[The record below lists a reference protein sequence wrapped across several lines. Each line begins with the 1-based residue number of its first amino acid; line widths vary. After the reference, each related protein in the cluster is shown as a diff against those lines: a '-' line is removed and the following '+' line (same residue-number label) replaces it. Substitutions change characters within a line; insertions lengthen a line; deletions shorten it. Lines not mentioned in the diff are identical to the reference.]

1 MIRVFVVRFN
11 SWDFLSCLATQG
23 KSLFTWQTVALLETK
38 GIAQYWWG
46 HKPRAPHRPRLPHWS
61 LFAAEKFFSTKCIW
75 VLQKTPSSVWFW
87 NVWPSAFS
95 RSYQLPEFDV
105 IRGCFHTKRERE
117 TDKEDEQR
125 VVVFF
130 THHRSKWK
138 SSVSNPGWFLLTE
151 CLSVFPGT
159 WPATTTA
166 TSQLPDCLSACIRVS
181 VSICEWH
188 SLQLPHRIATPDL
201 SEQTKDNSGGT
212 FTSRNNC
219 WNLNGKMGVSEMA
232 LSSWHGRK

>member
-61 LFAAEKFFSTKCIW
+61 LFAAEKLFSTKCIW

-117 TDKEDEQR
+117 RETKKTSR
-125 VVVFF
+125 G
-130 THHRSKWK
+130 
-138 SSVSNPGWFLLTE
+138 SSSSSLTTGVNE
-151 CLSVFPGT
+151 NHLSLIQGGFYWQSVWVCFQEHDLQQQQPPVNSLT
-159 WPATTTA
+159 V
-166 TSQLPDCLSACIRVS
+166 CLSAYVS
-181 VSICEWH
+181 LCPSVNGTASSSPIESPLQIYRSRQKITLVGH
-188 SLQLPHRIATPDL
+188 SRPVTTAEIWT
-201 SEQTKDNSGGT
+201 
-212 FTSRNNC
+212 
-219 WNLNGKMGVSEMA
+219 GKWEFQK
-232 LSSWHGRK
+232 WP

>member
-87 NVWPSAFS
+87 NVWSSAFS

-117 TDKEDEQR
+117 RYKEDEQR

-130 THHRSKWK
+130 AHHRSKWK

-166 TSQLPDCLSACIRVS
+166 TSQLPDCLSVCIQYVS
-181 VSICEWH
+181 LCPSVNGTASSSPIESPLQIYRSRQKITLVGH
-188 SLQLPHRIATPDL
+188 SRPVTTAEIWT
-201 SEQTKDNSGGT
+201 
-212 FTSRNNC
+212 
-219 WNLNGKMGVSEMA
+219 GKWEFQK
-232 LSSWHGRK
+232 WP

>member
-46 HKPRAPHRPRLPHWS
+46 HKPRAPHRPRLPRWS
-61 LFAAEKFFSTKCIW
+61 LFAAEKLFSTKCIW

-87 NVWPSAFS
+87 NVWSSAFS

-117 TDKEDEQR
+117 RETKKTSR
-125 VVVFF
+125 G
-130 THHRSKWK
+130 
-138 SSVSNPGWFLLTE
+138 SSSSLLTTGVNE
-151 CLSVFPGT
+151 NHLSLIQGGFYWQSVWVCFQEHDLQQQQPPVNSLT
-159 WPATTTA
+159 V
-166 TSQLPDCLSACIRVS
+166 CLSAYSTCLCVHL
-181 VSICEWH
+181 WMA
-188 SLQLPHRIATPDL
+188 QLPAPP
-201 SEQTKDNSGGT
+201 
-212 FTSRNNC
+212 
-219 WNLNGKMGVSEMA
+219 
-232 LSSWHGRK
+232 

>member
-117 TDKEDEQR
+117 RETKKTSR
-125 VVVFF
+125 G
-130 THHRSKWK
+130 
-138 SSVSNPGWFLLTE
+138 SSSSSLTTGVNE
-151 CLSVFPGT
+151 NHLSLIQGGFYWQSVWVCFQEHDLQQQQPPVNSLT
-159 WPATTTA
+159 V
-166 TSQLPDCLSACIRVS
+166 CLSAYVS
-181 VSICEWH
+181 LCPSVNGTASSSPIESPLQIYRSRQKITLVGH
-188 SLQLPHRIATPDL
+188 SRPVTTAEIWT
-201 SEQTKDNSGGT
+201 
-212 FTSRNNC
+212 
-219 WNLNGKMGVSEMA
+219 GKWEFQK
-232 LSSWHGRK
+232 WP